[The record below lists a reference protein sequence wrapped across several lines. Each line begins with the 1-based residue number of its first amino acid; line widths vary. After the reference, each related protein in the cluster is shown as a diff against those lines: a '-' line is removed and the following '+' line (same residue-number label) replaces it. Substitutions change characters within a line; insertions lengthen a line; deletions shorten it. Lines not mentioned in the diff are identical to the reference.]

1 MNDPRSTRPS
11 PPRVGTETAEFK
23 AAALDDAINR
33 LAVRNPL
40 ASAAIAFVPWQKY
53 TAIVAAVLL
62 VACVVFAPIGTLLAV
77 TVLCT
82 IGYLLAMIDRLLLFS
97 RGLDAAA
104 IVTVTDEQ
112 ARAIPDER
120 LPMYT
125 ILVPAYDEP
134 EVVGDLIAAMTGLD
148 YPAEKLQVLLLLEE
162 DDDVTI
168 EAAARSG
175 VSDLVDVVLVPAGD
189 PRTKPKACN
198 YGLHFATG
206 SIVTIFDAEDLPEQL
221 QLRRVVAAFERLPDT
236 VACVQAKLAFHNGSQ
251 NLLTGWFTAD
261 YALWFG
267 YLLPGLMASTS
278 PIPLGGTS
286 NHLRRDVIDEVGAWD
301 GFNVTEDADLGV
313 RIAASGYSTAV
324 LDSTT
329 LEEAN
334 SDPINWVRQRSRWYK
349 GYLQTWLVH
358 MRRPLA
364 TVRVL
369 GPVGTYR
376 FTLLLAGTP
385 ITACI
390 NMVFW
395 FTTVAWIL
403 GQPTLIAQL
412 FPPYIYYFSLLSL
425 VVGNIATVYMYL
437 IASRESDNAYLLV
450 PSLTMPLYWVMM
462 SVASIKGCW
471 QLVRNPS
478 YWEKTFH
485 GLSGPAPETGP
496 SEEQTP

>member
-1 MNDPRSTRPS
+1 MTT
-11 PPRVGTETAEFK
+11 PPRVGEESEEFR
-23 AAALDDAINR
+23 AAALEDAVHG
-33 LAVRNPL
+33 LARRHPL
-40 ASAAIAFVPWQKY
+40 ASAAVAFVPWQKY
-53 TAIVAAVLL
+53 TGFAIAALVLVSAIL
-62 VACVVFAPIGTLLAV
+62 MPVPTLLAA
-77 TVLCT
+77 TVVCT
-82 IGYLLAMIDRLLLFS
+82 VGYTAMMIDRLLIFT
-97 RGLDAAA
+97 RGLDATA
-104 IVTVTDEQ
+104 IVTITDEQ
-112 ARAIPDER
+112 ARAVPDDE
-120 LPMYT
+120 LPDYT
-125 ILVPAYDEP
+125 ILVPAYNEP

-148 YPAEKLQVLLLLEE
+148 YPPEKLQVLLLLEE

-168 EAAARSG
+168 DAARRSG
-175 VSDLVDVVLVPAGD
+175 VGNVVDVVLVPAGD

-206 SIVTIFDAEDLPEQL
+206 TIVTIFDAEDLPEKL
-221 QLRRVVAAFERLPDT
+221 QLRRVVAAFASLPDT

-267 YLLPGLMASTS
+267 YLLPGLMRSTS

-286 NHLRRDVIDEVGAWD
+286 NHLRRDVIEHVGAWD

-358 MRRPLA
+358 MRRPRDTFRA
-364 TVRVL
+364 L
-369 GPVGTYR
+369 GFVGTYR

-390 NMVFW
+390 NMIFW
-395 FTTVAWIL
+395 FTTAAWIL
-403 GQPTLIAQL
+403 GQPTLIAAL
-412 FPPYIYYFSLLSL
+412 FPPYIYYLSL
-425 VVGNIATVYMYL
+425 VSLIFGNVATVYMYL

-462 SVASIKGCW
+462 SVAAIKGCW
-471 QLVRNPS
+471 QLIRNPS

-485 GLSGPAPETGP
+485 GLTTSTQDPVDEKVL
-496 SEEQTP
+496 